1 MIATQKEREDVG
13 SREAVFTQVLLLH
26 VTKIC
31 LQLEG
36 KEIAHVYNRHL
47 PTALFTLRADQDRRK
62 AQLSQAREPAS
73 PESPGSGA
81 ALLQWVQGYSLG
93 SQGNFSSPGFCGI
106 VTSAPGKQWFP

>member
-36 KEIAHVYNRHL
+36 KEIARVQQAPPH
-47 PTALFTLRADQDRRK
+47 ALFTLRADQDRRK

-73 PESPGSGA
+73 PESPGVVLHSFSGCRA
-81 ALLQWVQGYSLG
+81 
-93 SQGNFSSPGFCGI
+93 I
-106 VTSAPGKQWFP
+106 V